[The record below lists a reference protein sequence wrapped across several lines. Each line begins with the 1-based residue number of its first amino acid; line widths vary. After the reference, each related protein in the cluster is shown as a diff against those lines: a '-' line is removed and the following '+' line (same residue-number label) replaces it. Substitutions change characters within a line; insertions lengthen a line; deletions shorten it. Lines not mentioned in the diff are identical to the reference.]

1 MMLSISRYIYGFD
14 DNEFYGA
21 FYHKLLGKN
30 MLVLIKES
38 DNIPSVFYLKTILKI
53 DVSSYMSD
61 PCIMIMDGSINFY
74 EDILYDN
81 MQLVKCF

>member
-1 MMLSISRYIYGFD
+1 MMLSVSRYIYGFD

-38 DNIPSVFYLKTILKI
+38 DNIPSVFYLRTRLKI
-53 DVSSYMSD
+53 DLSSYISD
-61 PCIMIMDGSINFY
+61 YCIISTDG
-74 EDILYDN
+74 
-81 MQLVKCF
+81 

>member
-1 MMLSISRYIYGFD
+1 MMLSVSRYIYGFD
-14 DNEFYGA
+14 DNEFYGT

-38 DNIPSVFYLKTILKI
+38 DNIPSVFYLKTSLKI

-61 PCIMIMDGSINFY
+61 CCIISTDGSINFY
-74 EDILYDN
+74 VDILYDN